1 MLDKRINQLR
11 RSILAM
17 KSKTFFY
24 FFFNQCLVL
33 MPLSGADGFLQAA
46 YAMLKCEELY
56 ATRCWSGSLLTAVQ
70 RKWVQKY
77 PLVTSG

>member
-1 MLDKRINQLR
+1 
-11 RSILAM
+11 
-17 KSKTFFY
+17 
-24 FFFNQCLVL
+24 
-33 MPLSGADGFLQAA
+33 MPLSGAGAFLQAA

-77 PLVTSG
+77 PLVDFDFWVKYGS